1 MALWPGSPTTT
12 TITCAETGGHR
23 ITARQQHSQR
33 QARRRVRTS
42 DPGVQQ
48 QPSGDMSPLIAP
60 APRANSASE
69 RVVPLK
75 FYGDHPAF
83 SVQSLGHRGLGSVRW
98 REPYAD
104 TPSYVSFEL
113 HIWHA
118 HTLPVLSA
126 ALVAAADH

>member
-1 MALWPGSPTTT
+1 MSVPASWPEAFCSS
-12 TITCAETGGHR
+12 ISHGGR
-23 ITARQQHSQR
+23 S
-33 QARRRVRTS
+33 S
-42 DPGVQQ
+42 VQIFV
-48 QPSGDMSPLIAP
+48 SAVGLT

-75 FYGDHPAF
+75 FFGDHPAF

-113 HIWHA
+113 HI
-118 HTLPVLSA
+118 
-126 ALVAAADH
+126 

>member
-1 MALWPGSPTTT
+1 MPTR
-12 TITCAETGGHR
+12 AHR
-23 ITARQQHSQR
+23 FASAAGLT
-33 QARRRVRTS
+33 
-42 DPGVQQ
+42 
-48 QPSGDMSPLIAP
+48 AP

-104 TPSYVSFEL
+104 TPSYVSFAL

-118 HTLPVLSA
+118 HTLAVLSA
-126 ALVAAADH
+126 AVTLAADH

>member
-1 MALWPGSPTTT
+1 MPASWPEAFYSS
-12 TITCAETGGHR
+12 ISHGGR
-23 ITARQQHSQR
+23 SWSRFVSAVGLT
-33 QARRRVRTS
+33 
-42 DPGVQQ
+42 
-48 QPSGDMSPLIAP
+48 

-75 FYGDHPAF
+75 SFGDHPAF
-83 SVQSLGHRGLGSVRW
+83 SVQSLGPRGLGSVRW

-118 HTLPVLSA
+118 RALPVLSA

>member
-1 MALWPGSPTTT
+1 
-12 TITCAETGGHR
+12 
-23 ITARQQHSQR
+23 
-33 QARRRVRTS
+33 
-42 DPGVQQ
+42 
-48 QPSGDMSPLIAP
+48 MSAVGLT

-69 RVVPLK
+69 RVGPLK

-83 SVQSLGHRGLGSVRW
+83 SVQSLGHCGLGSVRW

-118 HTLPVLSA
+118 HALAVLSA

>member
-1 MALWPGSPTTT
+1 MRRG
-12 TITCAETGGHR
+12 CAAGLT
-23 ITARQQHSQR
+23 
-33 QARRRVRTS
+33 
-42 DPGVQQ
+42 
-48 QPSGDMSPLIAP
+48 AP

-83 SVQSLGHRGLGSVRW
+83 SVQSLGHRGLGNVRW

-126 ALVAAADH
+126 ALAASRGSLTNSGNSSSNLCRIFFRIS